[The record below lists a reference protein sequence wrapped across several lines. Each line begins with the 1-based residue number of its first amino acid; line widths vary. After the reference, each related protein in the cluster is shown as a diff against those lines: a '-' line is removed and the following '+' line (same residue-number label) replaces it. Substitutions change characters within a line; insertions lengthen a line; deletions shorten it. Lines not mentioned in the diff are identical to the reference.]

1 MPPKRARGRPPGS
14 GRGGRSST
22 SADFQSN
29 ASPAVG
35 DDSDSGSSSRSYS
48 RSGSAVAQYT
58 HPTRH
63 MTAEALLCY
72 TAGIGQ
78 RLAAK
83 VSALDFDQSSAALPD
98 GLVHSAAVAADVASV
113 FARHYDCVT
122 DAIDQLVAVEV
133 VLARRCTEAQ
143 EDIRAPVNEVHE
155 ISTQDRALHV
165 SRRGSGRRGRGRN
178 M

>member
-1 MPPKRARGRPPGS
+1 
-14 GRGGRSST
+14 
-22 SADFQSN
+22 
-29 ASPAVG
+29 
-35 DDSDSGSSSRSYS
+35 
-48 RSGSAVAQYT
+48 
-58 HPTRH
+58 

-72 TAGIGQ
+72 TAGIGH

-98 GLVHSAAVAADVASV
+98 GLVHSAAVAADVARV

-122 DAIDQLVAVEV
+122 DAIDQLVAVEA

-143 EDIRAPVNEVHE
+143 EEICAPVDDVQEL
-155 ISTQDRALHV
+155 SAQARASHV
-165 SRRGSGRRGRGRN
+165 GRRGRGRRGCGRN

>member
-1 MPPKRARGRPPGS
+1 
-14 GRGGRSST
+14 
-22 SADFQSN
+22 
-29 ASPAVG
+29 
-35 DDSDSGSSSRSYS
+35 
-48 RSGSAVAQYT
+48 
-58 HPTRH
+58 

-98 GLVHSAAVAADVASV
+98 GLVHSAAVAADVARV

-143 EDIRAPVNEVHE
+143 EDICAPVDDVQEL
-155 ISTQDRALHV
+155 SAQARASHV
-165 SRRGSGRRGRGRN
+165 GRRGRGRRGRGRN